1 MNKTIKNFKK
11 NNKYKKLNFNR
22 KNNKYPYFYK
32 KNKKFLD
39 KNNIY
44 YLLGEKKPSK
54 PLITEYLHRIKKKR
68 TGIFFKK
75 PSLKN
80 ILYPF
85 HLNLKLINEYLK
97 KK

>member
-1 MNKTIKNFKK
+1 MNKNTKNFKK
-11 NNKYKKLNFNR
+11 YNKLNFNQ
-22 KNNKYPYFYK
+22 KKKKYPYFYK
-32 KNKKFLD
+32 KSKKFLH

-54 PLITEYLHRIKKKR
+54 PLITGYLHRIKKKR
-68 TGIFFKK
+68 IGIFFKK
-75 PSLKN
+75 PSFKN

>member
-1 MNKTIKNFKK
+1 M
-11 NNKYKKLNFNR
+11 YKKQSKFQKNSKFNQ
-22 KNNKYPYFYK
+22 KYFK
-32 KNKKFLD
+32 QQNSFSK

-54 PLITEYLHRIKKKR
+54 PLTTIYLQRNKRIKI
-68 TGIFFKK
+68 GFFLKQ
-75 PSLKN
+75 PSFN
-80 ILYPF
+80 SILYPF